1 MKRITLILILIIGFG
16 KVNNAQSP
24 KPEPTPHLRSG
35 IKLGIGTARDGSLVV
50 LEPNSYTYKPS
61 FSGGL
66 MLIYPLK
73 KNISLELD
81 VLYSYKGVGFRL
93 VNALPDVYASK
104 TSHNLEVPLFL
115 NFVLDKKEKVFLQ
128 VGPHLQAQLSQ
139 SSTIVSDD
147 DKKAIE
153 AYTKQPYN
161 PTFYN
166 PIYYNTGVVLPSV
179 FGGEVGLVLGILY
192 KPKPKFGVDIRYV
205 GMTKY
210 DYTERS
216 FILSGN
222 YYF

>member
-16 KVNNAQSP
+16 NVNNAQSTKSEP
-24 KPEPTPHLRSG
+24 KPHLRLG

-66 MLIYPLK
+66 VLIYPFK

-81 VLYSYKGVGFRL
+81 ALYSYKGVGFRL

-104 TSHNLEVPLFL
+104 TSHNLEVPLLL
-115 NFVLDKKEKVFLQ
+115 NFVLDKNDKFFLQ
-128 VGPHLQAQLSQ
+128 AGLHLQAQLSQ
-139 SSTIVSDD
+139 SSTVVSDD

-153 AYTKQPYN
+153 VFMRQPYN
-161 PTFYN
+161 PAFYN
-166 PIYYNTGVVLPSV
+166 AVYYNTGVVLPSIV
-179 FGGEVGLVLGILY
+179 GGEVGLILGILY
-192 KPKPKFGVDIRYV
+192 KPKSKFGIDIRYV

-210 DYTERS
+210 EYTERS
-216 FILSGN
+216 FMLSGN